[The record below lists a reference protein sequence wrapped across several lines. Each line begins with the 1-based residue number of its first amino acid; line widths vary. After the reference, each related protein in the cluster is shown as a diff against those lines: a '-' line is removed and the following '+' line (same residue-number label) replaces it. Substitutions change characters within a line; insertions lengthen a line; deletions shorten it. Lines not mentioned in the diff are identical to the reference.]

1 MIRKL
6 LFILLRLTLI
16 PFFIREV
23 IQRKRTTILV
33 YHDIKPEIADT
44 HFEILKSKYSIIS
57 LRDYVNA
64 KKLGKVDRLPPKSL
78 IITFDDGYKSNYKL
92 KPILEKYNILSTIFL
107 CSAIVGTNRHFWF
120 KHGIGNDT
128 CEYVKNISDKKGLQI
143 LRKFGFEERKEFND
157 RQALSK
163 NEIEEMKDIVD
174 FQSHTM
180 FHPLL
185 PKCSVERALKEISQS
200 KKDLEHKYRLRIYA
214 LSYPNGDYSDR
225 ETSIAQKI
233 GYECAITVDLG
244 FNSQHTDL
252 FRLKRICIKDDAD
265 VNELLVKTSGFW
277 GYIKGNLLCKVARA
291 NVNKRVGV
299 MLRASRL
306 LEIQLRKIQDEPAD
320 RN

>member
-33 YHDIKPEIADT
+33 YHDIKPEIADM

-57 LRDYVNA
+57 LRDYVSA

-92 KPILEKYNILSTIFL
+92 KPILEKYNIPSTIFL

-120 KHGIGNDT
+120 EHGIGNDT
-128 CEYVKNISDKKGLQI
+128 CEYVKNISHKKRLQI

-163 NEIEEMKDIVD
+163 NEIEETKDIVD

-185 PKCSVERALKEISQS
+185 PKCSAQRALKEISQS
-200 KKDLEHKYRLRIYA
+200 KKDLEHKYGVRVYA

-225 ETSIAQKI
+225 EISIAKKA
-233 GYECAITVDLG
+233 GYECGITVDLEL
-244 FNSQHTDL
+244 NSQHTDL

-265 VNELLVKTSGFW
+265 INELLVKTSGFW
-277 GYIKGNLLCKVARA
+277 GYIKGNLLCKVAL
-291 NVNKRVGV
+291 
-299 MLRASRL
+299 M
-306 LEIQLRKIQDEPAD
+306 
-320 RN
+320 